1 MFRITHH
8 PKAFLTLKR
17 NVQRGLLARTRI
29 ILILEKETS
38 NAKKLAQETG
48 LSYASV
54 LWHLHLLEAEN
65 ILSRKGKRS
74 YVWELTGAG
83 QQRLTDVGSKK

>member
-1 MFRITHH
+1 MFKVAHH

-29 ILILEKETS
+29 IVTLEKEEP
-38 NAKKLAQETG
+38 NAKKLAQETS

-54 LWHLHLLEAEN
+54 LHHLHLLESEN
-65 ILSRKGKRS
+65 TLTRKGKRP
-74 YVWELTGAG
+74 YIWELTGAG
-83 QQRLTDVGSKK
+83 QQKLTDVGSEK

>member
-1 MFRITHH
+1 MFKMSLH

-54 LWHLHLLEAEN
+54 LYHLHLLEAEN
-65 ILSRKGKRS
+65 IITHKGRKS

-83 QQRLTDVGSKK
+83 QQRLTSVSGKK